1 MPRPVVTVA
10 QALQGA
16 LREQG
21 LRMTPQRQ
29 IIAEAIASLEGPI
42 TAERVHRH
50 VARQFPDV
58 HPTTVYRTLE
68 TLEELGLLRHT
79 HIHGGVA
86 HYHLAD
92 HPVHQHL
99 VCDGCGAEEEVDP
112 VMLQPLAS
120 ELRRRYGFAAVLG
133 HTAIVGR
140 CRKCQRD
147 ATSGSFPSSV

>member
-1 MPRPVVTVA
+1 MVTVA

-29 IIAEAIASLEGPI
+29 IIAEAIASLDSPI

-58 HPTTVYRTLE
+58 QLSTVYRTLE
-68 TLEELGLLRHT
+68 TLEELGLVRHT
-79 HIHGGVA
+79 HVHDGVA
-86 HYHLAD
+86 HYHLAGQ
-92 HPVHQHL
+92 PVHQHL
-99 VCDGCGAEEEVDP
+99 VCLGCGAEEELDP
-112 VMLQPLAS
+112 VVLEPLADV
-120 ELRRRYGFAAVLG
+120 LQQRYGFAAALG

-147 ATSGSFPSSV
+147 ATAGSYASSG